1 MARKKFKIRARIS
14 FSGRFEVEAHSR
26 QEAEEIVE
34 KSIGAILGQ
43 VEVQDEHVSD
53 WDVQTIDLP
62 HGAQVLSVQVQDG
75 SPYIWACVNPSAK
88 SEPRQFR
95 LYGTGHPIE
104 GDCLLKFIGTFQLFG
119 GRLVY
124 HLFEEVER

>member
-43 VEVQDEHVSD
+43 VEVLDEHVSD
-53 WDVQTIDLP
+53 WDVQT
-62 HGAQVLSVQVQDG
+62 HGTTT
-75 SPYIWACVNPSAK
+75 VN
-88 SEPRQFR
+88 RR
-95 LYGTGHPIE
+95 
-104 GDCLLKFIGTFQLFG
+104 
-119 GRLVY
+119 
-124 HLFEEVER
+124 EEVEV

>member
-1 MARKKFKIRARIS
+1 MKRIY
-14 FSGRFEVEAHSR
+14 
-26 QEAEEIVE
+26 
-34 KSIGAILGQ
+34 KY
-43 VEVQDEHVSD
+43 HVRID
-53 WDVQTIDLP
+53 DVQTIDLP
-62 HGAQVLSVQVQDG
+62 QGAQVLSVQVQDG
-75 SPYIWACVNPSAK
+75 IPYIWACVNPSAK

-104 GDCLLKFIGTFQLFG
+104 EDCLLKFIGTFQIFG

>member
-43 VEVQDEHVSD
+43 VEVQD
-53 WDVQTIDLP
+53 
-62 HGAQVLSVQVQDG
+62 G

-104 GDCLLKFIGTFQLFG
+104 EDCLLKFIGTFQLFG

>member
-1 MARKKFKIRARIS
+1 MKRIYKYPV
-14 FSGRFEVEAHSR
+14 R
-26 QEAEEIVE
+26 I
-34 KSIGAILGQ
+34 
-43 VEVQDEHVSD
+43 D
-53 WDVQTIDLP
+53 DVQTIDLP
-62 HGAQVLSVQVQDG
+62 QGAEVLSVQVQEG

-104 GDCLLKFIGTFQLFG
+104 GDYLLKFVGTFQLFG